1 MMVMIINMITIT
13 KKIKKNCPVA
23 SQPVKVVH
31 CNEEDKAVVQNVG
44 TMRRVIRIA

>member
-1 MMVMIINMITIT
+1 MMVLIINMIT

-23 SQPVKVVH
+23 SQPVKVMH

-44 TMRRVIRIA
+44 TMRRVIRIT